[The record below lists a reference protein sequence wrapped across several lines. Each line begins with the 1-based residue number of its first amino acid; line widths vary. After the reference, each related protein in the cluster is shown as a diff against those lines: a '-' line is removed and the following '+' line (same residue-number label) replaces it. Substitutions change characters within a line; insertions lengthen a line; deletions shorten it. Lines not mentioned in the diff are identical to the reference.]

1 MRITNKKFN
10 ERPSNIKKIKKKIF
24 FAFEGLRTEEIYF
37 TRLISSLN
45 INNILPLYFYKDKN
59 ESKSNPKSI
68 DMISTIRTISP

>member
-37 TRLISSLN
+37 TSGGKVYGMEFCVFL
-45 INNILPLYFYKDKN
+45 
-59 ESKSNPKSI
+59 
-68 DMISTIRTISP
+68 